1 MVDGI
6 FLKNF
11 ESGVGVGI
19 VIMGGESRWWMEY
32 FWSKNLGQCLWG
44 LTT

>member
-19 VIMGGESRWWMEY
+19 VIMGREERVVGGV
-32 FWSKNLGQCLWG
+32 FLVKNLGQCLWG